1 MNRSPVHVHLVAP
14 SLMSW
19 GLQRLVQTAGSP
31 FVLTG
36 ASTTLEEAKGVLER
50 QMFLGEFLECGV
62 RVGET
67 VLVTR
72 QHPSLRLRPGD
83 QLYLELPIELCAV
96 ISDTHG
102 VAASA
107 YLGEEHDSAAPLR
120 ASSA

>member
-1 MNRSPVHVHLVAP
+1 MATGDQVTLSIRPENLRLHTRAP
-14 SLMSW
+14 
-19 GLQRLVQTAGSP
+19 AGAVNV
-31 FVLTG
+31 F
-36 ASTTLEEAKGVLER
+36 AGVLER
-50 QMFLGEFLECGV
+50 QMFLGEYLECGV

-72 QHPSLRLRPGD
+72 QHPSLRLRPGE

-107 YLGEEHDSAAPLR
+107 YLGEDQDSSAAPR